1 VISTVHTLVQS
12 IESGSLF
19 LSVGNPGVNIT
30 SLEACGD
37 LKCQH
42 VYLDTDKS
50 DNNDGMTRQSIW
62 AIIFFIPYNLNVYLF
77 VYLYILHMI
86 FVSTELGLPHQN
98 R

>member
-1 VISTVHTLVQS
+1 MVHTLVQS

-50 DNNDGMTRQSIW
+50 DNNDS
-62 AIIFFIPYNLNVYLF
+62 
-77 VYLYILHMI
+77 
-86 FVSTELGLPHQN
+86 
-98 R
+98 